1 MRDERRMVSLQRE
14 QERLSCR
21 ISGQVSDV
29 RNGLLTSGEYFP
41 AWHIKTISIPPS
53 PSEKE
58 ATGRYNAI
66 VFEKQATRLTYAL
79 VITVKI
85 THQQP
90 KIKPCIAIIIIK
102 GHLVVMA
109 PEYVK
114 LKL

>member
-1 MRDERRMVSLQRE
+1 MRDERRMVSPQRE
-14 QERLSCR
+14 QERLQ
-21 ISGQVSDV
+21 ISGQFSDV
-29 RNGLLTSGEYFP
+29 RTGLLTSGEYFP

-58 ATGRYNAI
+58 AAGRHNAI

-90 KIKPCIAIIIIK
+90 KIKPCITIIIIK
-102 GHLVVMA
+102 GHLVVMT
-109 PEYVK
+109 PST
-114 LKL
+114 